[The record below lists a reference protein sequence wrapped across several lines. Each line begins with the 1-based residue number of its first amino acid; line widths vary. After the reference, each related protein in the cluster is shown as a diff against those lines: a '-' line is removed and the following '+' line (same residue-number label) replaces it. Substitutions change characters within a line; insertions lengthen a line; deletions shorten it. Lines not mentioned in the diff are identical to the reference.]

1 MAVIARIF
9 VILFAFLVACIAAAT
24 VVMFAFLTRDQTD
37 FARLADDPAAIPVVI
52 GLSSVTLSEYAL
64 LPFLLVAGLVEGL
77 RLRSALFYA
86 LAGGALALVLTFG
99 SAIGINISDIFVHD
113 RGIMIGAGILA
124 GLVYWAIAGRN
135 AGAWHKP
142 YSPAPSS

>member
-1 MAVIARIF
+1 MALMGRLF
-9 VILFAFLVACIAAAT
+9 VILFGYLIACMAAAT
-24 VVMFAFLTRDQTD
+24 VVMFSFLTRDQTD
-37 FARLADDPAAIPVVI
+37 LARLADDPAAILVVL

-64 LPFLLVAGLVEGL
+64 LPFLLVVTLGEGF

-99 SAIGINISDIFVHD
+99 SAIGINISNIFVHD
-113 RGIMIGAGILA
+113 RGIMVGAGILA

-142 YSPAPSS
+142 YSPAPSP